1 MAGLIKPLNSVYDQF
16 RRLPGV
22 GNKSALRLAYHII
35 DMPEEEVRRLAET
48 LLQAKREIRFCK
60 ECFNLTDSDVCEICA
75 DTERD
80 HSMICVVEQPQD
92 AMAMERSHGYTGV
105 YHVLHGCLSPLD
117 GIGPE
122 NLRIKE
128 LLFRLEKEDVKEV
141 ILATNSNVEGEAT
154 ASYLAQLLRHQP
166 VMVSRIA
173 RGLPMGGDLEYA
185 DEVTLAKAL
194 ENRTPIQRIRE
205 IQFVLGND
213 SFMSMNCRTC

>member
-75 DTERD
+75 DTKRD

-92 AMAMERSHGYTGV
+92 AMAMERSHGYAGV

-194 ENRTPIQRIRE
+194 ENRTLFKE
-205 IQFVLGND
+205 
-213 SFMSMNCRTC
+213 

>member
-75 DTERD
+75 DTGRD

-154 ASYLAQLLRHQP
+154 ASYLARLLRHQP

-194 ENRTPIQRIRE
+194 ENRTPIKE
-205 IQFVLGND
+205 
-213 SFMSMNCRTC
+213 

>member
-75 DTERD
+75 DTKRD

-92 AMAMERSHGYTGV
+92 AMAMERSHGYAGV

-154 ASYLAQLLRHQP
+154 ASYLARLLRHQP

-194 ENRTPIQRIRE
+194 ENRTPIKE
-205 IQFVLGND
+205 
-213 SFMSMNCRTC
+213 

>member
-1 MAGLIKPLNSVYDQF
+1 MAGLIKPLNNIYEQF

-35 DMPEEEVRRLAET
+35 DMPEADVRRLAET
-48 LLQAKREIRFCK
+48 LLQAKRDIRLCK
-60 ECFNLTDSDVCEICA
+60 ECFNLTDSEVCSICE
-75 DTERD
+75 DEKRD
-80 HSMICVVEQPQD
+80 HSTICVVEQPQD
-92 AMAMERSHGYTGV
+92 AVAMERSHGYTGM

-122 NLRIKE
+122 ELRIKE
-128 LLFRLEKEDVKEV
+128 LLFRLGKGDVKEV

-154 ASYLAQLLRHQP
+154 ASYLAQLLRNQP
-166 VMVSRIA
+166 VIVSRIA

-194 ENRTPIQRIRE
+194 ENRIRI
-205 IQFVLGND
+205 
-213 SFMSMNCRTC
+213 TK

>member
-60 ECFNLTDSDVCEICA
+60 ECFNLTDSNVCEICA
-75 DTERD
+75 DTGRD

-194 ENRTPIQRIRE
+194 ENRTPIKE
-205 IQFVLGND
+205 
-213 SFMSMNCRTC
+213 

>member
-1 MAGLIKPLNSVYDQF
+1 MAGLIKPLNNLYEQF

-35 DMPEEEVRRLAET
+35 DMPEADVQRLTET
-48 LLQAKREIRFCK
+48 LLQAKRDIRFCK
-60 ECFNLTDSDVCEICA
+60 ECFNLTDSEVCSICE
-75 DTERD
+75 DEKRD
-80 HSMICVVEQPQD
+80 HSTVCVVEQPQD

-122 NLRIKE
+122 ELRIKE
-128 LLFRLEKEDVKEV
+128 LLFRLGKDDVKEV

-154 ASYLAQLLRHQP
+154 AAYLAQVLRNQP
-166 VMVSRIA
+166 VIVSRIA

-194 ENRTPIQRIRE
+194 ENRIRI
-205 IQFVLGND
+205 
-213 SFMSMNCRTC
+213 TK